1 MHGRDRRISNFC
13 LNCCPKS
20 VEMLNLIPRVSLLCL
35 QWRQRRETLG
45 TRLWKCYVDNSFCI
59 IKKDPSLPQRTQQ
72 FGSWHFLHYWTI
84 EQENNDQIPFLH
96 SIVIIFISLHILRI
110 FTSFIVLPVEDHS
123 SSGRKLAIFNIF
135 SQRMPIQVF
144 YPRQLQLGS
153 TDSRPITSLVS
164 WPMTSMTG
172 VLIASTDVTQ
182 ITWLRLSK
190 RQSMSSQADL
200 LRTTLT
206 WMIILYFLYSLHKIC
221 VFIFCWWQFF
231 LFSIN
236 VTQHFLK
243 TSLCSSL
250 KLCINSCFA

>member
-1 MHGRDRRISNFC
+1 MTKFHFFTLLLSFLSHYIFSEFLLHSLFC
-13 LNCCPKS
+13 LLK
-20 VEMLNLIPRVSLLCL
+20 
-35 QWRQRRETLG
+35 T
-45 TRLWKCYVDNSFCI
+45 
-59 IKKDPSLPQRTQQ
+59 
-72 FGSWHFLHYWTI
+72 
-84 EQENNDQIPFLH
+84 
-96 SIVIIFISLHILRI
+96 
-110 FTSFIVLPVEDHS
+110 S

-144 YPRQLQLGS
+144 YPSQLQLGS
-153 TDSRPITSLVS
+153 TDSRPITSLIS

-182 ITWLRLSK
+182 ITWLWRWLQLRLSK
-190 RQSMSSQADL
+190 RQSVSSQSVL

-206 WMIILYFLYSLHKIC
+206 QMIIHKIRD
-221 VFIFCWWQFF
+221 FIFCWWQFF

-236 VTQHFLK
+236 MTQHFLK